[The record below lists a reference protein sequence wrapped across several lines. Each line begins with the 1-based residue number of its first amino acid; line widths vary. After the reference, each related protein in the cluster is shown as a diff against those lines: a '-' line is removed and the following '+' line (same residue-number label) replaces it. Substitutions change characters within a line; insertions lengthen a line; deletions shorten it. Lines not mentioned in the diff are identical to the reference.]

1 MPSIVQATLINS
13 GFFKDKTGE
22 QQASAFTAVNGR
34 NSPPSPT
41 PRLNPFNGM
50 TTTTQPRPVSRH
62 SPEESKPRMSARDIW
77 SPPRP
82 AAGALQQNGVQNGNS
97 NGLLNGHSNSHQNGD
112 SSTSPTLSNH
122 DSPPL
127 SPTKRKRSPSA
138 ERDSQ
143 SPPDGAVGAHC
154 RLDPHAPTG
163 RGDPPNTI
171 AQVQKLVMDHQ
182 HPRTLPPVD
191 RIDTDTSWAPYSGY
205 HDPQPQRYDLL
216 RTTDSHLHQTSASQS
231 QISVVDAQNG
241 LERSSTTEI
250 TKAGVHVDRK
260 KPKRQFANRTRTGC
274 GTCRRRKKK
283 CDESKPECNNCQ
295 RGGFIC
301 EGYANMV
308 PWPKNGTPRPTAP
321 LVAKDRY
328 PPDPT
333 QQLYHSHGG
342 SRDGYTDST
351 SSNGPDGGRA
361 RPIVVEE
368 QDHPSAR
375 SGWTNGWVDAPLPA
389 YSQEQQHRPEY
400 TPAPPQSSYRRSP
413 LSTSAP
419 PARQHTAR
427 NYHRTQ
433 ESMAKHLNHEGTPV
447 ANATHPSQQVMIVSH
462 AASAGPAPAP
472 SHYAPPSPRHEKS
485 EKTKMLNEEPFH
497 PFGRELVAER
507 EKCKNAIYRFNNTNN
522 THLTISPD
530 EVERNFSAI
539 LLASWTQTF
548 GGTAP
553 TGHLGNPVVVET
565 PFYCDYGYN
574 IHIGSNVAIGM
585 DCKFLDSGDITI
597 GDNTTICANV
607 TIDTVKT
614 PTDPRFA
621 RGCGLQRTSTA
632 AKVHIGRN
640 VWIGTN
646 CLLLAGVSIGDNA
659 TVHPGS
665 VVVRDIPAE
674 RHARGPPAD
683 YF

>member
-13 GFFKDKTGE
+13 GFFKDKIGE
-22 QQASAFTAVNGR
+22 QLASAFTAVNGR
-34 NSPPSPT
+34 NSPPSPA
-41 PRLNPFNGM
+41 PRLNLFNGM

-62 SPEESKPRMSARDIW
+62 SPEESKPRMSARDNW

-97 NGLLNGHSNSHQNGD
+97 NGLLNG
-112 SSTSPTLSNH
+112 
-122 DSPPL
+122 
-127 SPTKRKRSPSA
+127 
-138 ERDSQ
+138 
-143 SPPDGAVGAHC
+143 
-154 RLDPHAPTG
+154 
-163 RGDPPNTI
+163 
-171 AQVQKLVMDHQ
+171 
-182 HPRTLPPVD
+182 
-191 RIDTDTSWAPYSGY
+191 
-205 HDPQPQRYDLL
+205 
-216 RTTDSHLHQTSASQS
+216 
-231 QISVVDAQNG
+231 
-241 LERSSTTEI
+241 
-250 TKAGVHVDRK
+250 
-260 KPKRQFANRTRTGC
+260 
-274 GTCRRRKKK
+274 
-283 CDESKPECNNCQ
+283 NNCQ

-301 EGYANMV
+301 EGYANKV

-321 LVAKDRY
+321 LVAKDRFL
-328 PPDPT
+328 PDPT
-333 QQLYHSHGG
+333 QRLYHSHGA
-342 SRDGYTDST
+342 SREGYTDST
-351 SSNGPDGGRA
+351 SPNGPDGDQA
-361 RPIVVEE
+361 RPIVMEE
-368 QDHPSAR
+368 QDHTCAR
-375 SGWTNGWVDAPLPA
+375 SDWTNGWVDAPLPA

-400 TPAPPQSSYRRSP
+400 TPASPQSSYRRSP

-427 NYHRTQ
+427 NYHHTQ
-433 ESMAKHLNHEGTPV
+433 ESMAKHLNHKDTPA
-447 ANATHPSQQVMIVSH
+447 ANDMHPSQQAMIVSH

-472 SHYAPPSPRHEKS
+472 SHYAPPSPRHERS
-485 EKTKMLNEEPFH
+485 EKIKMLNEEPFH
-497 PFGRELVAER
+497 PFDRELVAER

-530 EVERNFSAI
+530 EVERNFRAI
-539 LLASWTQTF
+539 LLASWAQTF

-614 PTDPRFA
+614 PADPRFT